1 MFPNWVC
8 TEDTSTPPHTITRH
22 VLPLNDTHAY
32 FPLQLIGIFTLQH
45 LLVFYD
51 CNVHIQMTSPSNP
64 TSTQPPVDRDDHA
77 DIHLSYM
84 SHKRQRVGMTPM
96 GFESDEPHE
105 GGHHQHTSSG
115 GEKAD
120 SAGDGASSD
129 KSSSSSSKQRPH
141 LSESDVSGRCFA
153 RGNHI
158 YYFSGVSKDS
168 VYRLKDCLQNLNNQY
183 RETKRKNPELKIT
196 PKPIYLHINS
206 FGGGVFAA
214 FAAIDF
220 IQQSE
225 IPVHT
230 IIEGASASAAT
241 LMSVVGAKRYIRPH
255 ASMLIHQ
262 LSSWFGGKLTEIE
275 DDYQNIQ
282 QMHETIKDIY
292 KKHTKLSD
300 NELEQILKHD
310 LWWKAGKCI
319 ETGLVDEVWEGKD

>member
-1 MFPNWVC
+1 MAISENA
-8 TEDTSTPPHTITRH
+8 TS
-22 VLPLNDTHAY
+22 
-32 FPLQLIGIFTLQH
+32 
-45 LLVFYD
+45 
-51 CNVHIQMTSPSNP
+51 S
-64 TSTQPPVDRDDHA
+64 QPPVDRDDHA

-84 SHKRQRVGMTPM
+84 SRKRARVGIMTPVA
-96 GFESDEPHE
+96 EEDCPHQSRRSVGATDVNE
-105 GGHHQHTSSG
+105 DGGASADASS
-115 GEKAD
+115 
-120 SAGDGASSD
+120 SSSD
-129 KSSSSSSKQRPH
+129 KLSSSKQRPH

-168 VYRLKDCLQNLNNQY
+168 VYRLKDCLHKLNSQY
-183 RETKRKNPELKIT
+183 RDTKRKNPELKIT

-220 IQQSE
+220 IKQSE

-275 DDYQNIQ
+275 DDYQNLQ
-282 QMHETIKDIY
+282 QMHETIKAIY
-292 KKHTKLSD
+292 KEHTNLK
-300 NELEQILKHD
+300 EGQLEQMLKHD
-310 LWWKAGKCI
+310 LWWKADKCL
-319 ETGLVDEVWEGKD
+319 ETGLVDAIWTGTD

>member
-1 MFPNWVC
+1 MP
-8 TEDTSTPPHTITRH
+8 STAD
-22 VLPLNDTHAY
+22 LPAT
-32 FPLQLIGIFTLQH
+32 
-45 LLVFYD
+45 D
-51 CNVHIQMTSPSNP
+51 C
-64 TSTQPPVDRDDHA
+64 DDHV
-77 DIHLSYM
+77 DVRLSYL
-84 SHKRQRVGMTPM
+84 SRKRPRTGMTPVAEDDRL
-96 GFESDEPHE
+96 GDYPVAA
-105 GGHHQHTSSG
+105 GADSSG
-115 GEKAD
+115 TTP
-120 SAGDGASSD
+120 
-129 KSSSSSSKQRPH
+129 SSSSEESPSSSKQRPH
-141 LSESDVSGRCFA
+141 LSESDVAGRCFA

-168 VYRLKDCLQNLNNQY
+168 VYRLKDCLQKLNNQY

-220 IQQSE
+220 IKQSE

-275 DDYQNIQ
+275 DDYQNLQ
-282 QMHETIKDIY
+282 QMHETIKSIY
-292 KKHTKLSD
+292 RQHTTIGES
-300 NELEQILKHD
+300 ELEQMLKHD
-310 LWWKAGKCI
+310 LWWKADKCL
-319 ETGLVDEVWEGKD
+319 ETGLVDAIWEGKD